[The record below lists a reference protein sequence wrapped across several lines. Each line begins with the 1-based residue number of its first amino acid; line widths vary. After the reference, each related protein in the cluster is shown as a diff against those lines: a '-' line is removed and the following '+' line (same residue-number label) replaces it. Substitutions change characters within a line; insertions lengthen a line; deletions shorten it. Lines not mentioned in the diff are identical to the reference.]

1 MATGSKKVERW
12 LTDDYPA
19 IRTQADEEDAIIFF
33 LDESTAKSEAHRG
46 RTWGLRGQTPTVRV
60 TGARHRLN
68 LISAVSSEGLLRY
81 KTFTGKLDQ
90 WAFIRFLKSLL
101 SSVRKP
107 VIIITDG
114 HPAHR
119 AKSVRQFVEKEP
131 RLLGLH
137 LLPSYSPELNP
148 DELAWSYLK
157 QKLGKVA
164 HRSKENFIRLI
175 RKTMK
180 PLQNSPKTV
189 AGFFRQYHTAY
200 ACRY

>member
-1 MATGSKKVERW
+1 MEQW
-12 LTDDYPA
+12 LTEDYPA
-19 IRTQADEEDAIIFF
+19 IRSQADAEEAVIFF

-46 RTWGLRGQTPTVRV
+46 RTWGRRGQTPTVRV

-101 SSVRKP
+101 KSVRKP

-119 AKSVRQFVEKEP
+119 AKSVRDFVEKDP

-137 LLPSYSPELNP
+137 LLPGYSPELNP
-148 DELAWSYLK
+148 DELVWNYLK
-157 QKLGKVA
+157 EKLGKVA
-164 HRSKENFIRLI
+164 LKTKEDFVRFI

-180 PLQNSPKTV
+180 RLQGLPHIV

-200 ACRY
+200 ACR